1 MTEIA
6 ESTRSHNNNNNNNN
20 TSPSS
25 ASPSSPSSSLIEKL
39 RQSHPHDHDVMIYP
53 DLPTFRQVYSR
64 ATKEALERNEI
75 VFLAT
80 TYDSF
85 QKVVDSL
92 TQVGVSVNKEAK
104 EGNLVV
110 LDAGKAYQIDIFG
123 AFEFAKSLVMR
134 AAKDVKTGIFNI
146 SDMGSFFLAD
156 RMPVLVDY
164 ERSLKKKMEIELKA
178 VCSYHKG
185 DFENLSNDQ
194 QENILSAHSRIIS

>member
-1 MTEIA
+1 MTEAA
-6 ESTRSHNNNNNNNN
+6 ESTRSHNNDNNS
-20 TSPSS
+20 TSPSLT
-25 ASPSSPSSSLIEKL
+25 SPSHSPYSLLEKIH
-39 RQSHPHDHDVMIYP
+39 QSHPHDHDVMIYP
-53 DLPTFRQVYSR
+53 DLPTFRQVYSQ

-92 TQVGVSVNKEAK
+92 TRVGVSVNKEAK

-110 LDAGKAYQIDIFG
+110 LDAVKAYQIDIFG

-134 AAKDVKTGIFNI
+134 AAKDGKTGVFNI
-146 SDMGSFFLAD
+146 SDMGSFFLAN
-156 RMPVLVDY
+156 RIPALVDY

-178 VCSYHKG
+178 VCSYHKS

-194 QENILSAHSRIIS
+194 QENILSAHNSIIA